1 MKIEKGVI
9 SGPQLIFLIIGLL
22 QASTLT
28 AAFITGITKTNTWIV
43 LLAGFIIILP
53 LLLIYTSLS
62 KKFPNKN
69 LIEIIE
75 TTYGRYLGKI
85 ISILYIY
92 FFWYIVSANLRF
104 TADFFSTYLFAEVD
118 ISVFIIIF
126 TIACIYTL
134 KKGLEVIARASF
146 ILSVLSIFVFIL
158 ISILII
164 KDIHLSNFLPLFQIN
179 SKEFIQGTNLMISI
193 PFGEIVVFLMIFPY
207 INNTNKVKKYAFG
220 GLIVGGIFFLSS
232 ILENIAVLGNLIPIN
247 FFPSYQVAKLINV
260 GEVITRMEIL
270 IALVLLFNEFVKI
283 CIFYYAVI
291 LSIAQFFKL
300 RSYKPLVVPIGIIS
314 VIFSITMFDSP
325 VEHAYIAS
333 SIYPIYVIPF
343 IVLFP
348 SISLIISWIRKLG
361 T

>member
-104 TADFFSTYLFAEVD
+104 TADFFSTYL
-118 ISVFIIIF
+118 
-126 TIACIYTL
+126 L
-134 KKGLEVIARASF
+134 QK
-146 ILSVLSIFVFIL
+146 
-158 ISILII
+158 
-164 KDIHLSNFLPLFQIN
+164 
-179 SKEFIQGTNLMISI
+179 
-193 PFGEIVVFLMIFPY
+193 
-207 INNTNKVKKYAFG
+207 
-220 GLIVGGIFFLSS
+220 
-232 ILENIAVLGNLIPIN
+232 
-247 FFPSYQVAKLINV
+247 
-260 GEVITRMEIL
+260 
-270 IALVLLFNEFVKI
+270 
-283 CIFYYAVI
+283 
-291 LSIAQFFKL
+291 
-300 RSYKPLVVPIGIIS
+300 
-314 VIFSITMFDSP
+314 
-325 VEHAYIAS
+325 
-333 SIYPIYVIPF
+333 
-343 IVLFP
+343 
-348 SISLIISWIRKLG
+348 
-361 T
+361 